1 MNLLFAM
8 QIAVHLQNVSAY
20 LKQFNVSLDY
30 KEKGSVRQ
38 VTTEQIAY
46 LMRLPNVGEIFTS
59 ETIAKVD
66 ILLKQG
72 TPMHKTFLRY
82 ITF

>member
-1 MNLLFAM
+1 M
-8 QIAVHLQNVSAY
+8 QIAVHLQNVSSY

-30 KEKGSVRQ
+30 KEKGSVRP
-38 VTTEQIAY
+38 VTADQIAC
-46 LMRLPNVGEIFTS
+46 LMRSPNVGEIFTS
-59 ETIAKVD
+59 ETIANLD

-72 TPMHKTFLRY
+72 TPMRKTFLRY